1 MVKFRAPGLASTNS
15 ISFSKGILK
24 SVLFSKGIL
33 SGGGARSPTTILQG
47 ENHLHLQRRVR
58 DDQQFRPLPGRLT
71 PADRE
76 LMAPGPDGCA
86 AHYQDKPDQCTAR
99 ALQSPG
105 ASPPATVM
113 GSAYLNNPASANAVI
128 GRAWRARCTFSVPSP
143 NPACTGGFAGD
154 TLCFNSDAANNSYT
168 LGGFLATGG
177 ATILS
182 GTEAALAANLN
193 NTVFEFTGSVTV
205 TNGQSIQAG
214 HDDGLQLMI
223 GNNLVINAPGPTAF
237 STTAVTYS
245 GPSGT
250 FPFDLVYGETQG
262 PPAVLGISL
271 PQTSQ
276 IVSLPGTPDP
286 NNPNQ
291 LLFDL
296 TQTGCPDCRPKR
308 GRRTNGE
315 YLQQRSHQ
323 RHLPGNVTVSVG
335 QSCTFT
341 NCEITGGLTIN
352 GGRAYLQNC
361 KVDGGLTEVA
371 GLLSVTGGSVVNG
384 GVQISLASTYN
395 IGPYAR
401 VNGGLTIQNTVN
413 QPGTVCGTP
422 GQRGSDSPK

>member
-1 MVKFRAPGLASTNS
+1 MLTLPPGKTFARHDRFHIVSQSREHLVEEVNYYPDADDDPIVKDIAYYPGADNNLANPSVGTATDSPCTSATAKCLMVKFRAPGLATHDS

-24 SVLFSKGIL
+24 SILFSKGIL
-33 SGGGARSPTTILQG
+33 SGGGAAITNDDLCKAKITYIFSDGFTTTSNFGRCPPASLPLIANSWRPDPTVAPHIIKTK
-47 ENHLHLQRRVR
+47 
-58 DDQQFRPLPGRLT
+58 RPGVLL
-71 PADRE
+71 A
-76 LMAPGPDGCA
+76 
-86 AHYQDKPDQCTAR
+86 

-105 ASPPATVM
+105 TSPPATVM

-128 GRAWRARCTFSVPSP
+128 GFAHGAPDVTFSVPSP

-223 GNNLVINAPGPTAF
+223 GNNLVIDAPGPTAF
-237 STTAVTYS
+237 STTAVTYT

-296 TQTGCPDCRPKR
+296 TQTGCIGLRPKR

-315 YLQQRSHQ
+315 V
-323 RHLPGNVTVSVG
+323 PATTVPSAAPS
-335 QSCTFT
+335 Q
-341 NCEITGGLTIN
+341 
-352 GGRAYLQNC
+352 AM
-361 KVDGGLTEVA
+361 
-371 GLLSVTGGSVVNG
+371 
-384 GVQISLASTYN
+384 
-395 IGPYAR
+395 
-401 VNGGLTIQNTVN
+401 
-413 QPGTVCGTP
+413 
-422 GQRGSDSPK
+422 